1 MANIK
6 ISELPEATSFDT
18 DDVSVIVQG
27 NTTKKISSTAMLKQT
42 NDNIDS
48 KIVEV
53 NEKITQ
59 TSDTI
64 TDTTNDIYKILGL
77 DTDTYSTESTYV
89 TNDRAKYNH
98 HLYKANQ
105 DIETAEEWTPEHW
118 TLIL

>member
-53 NEKITQ
+53 NEN
-59 TSDTI
+59 I
-64 TDTTNDIYKILGL
+64 TDVATDIYKILGL

>member
-27 NTTKKISSTAMLKQT
+27 NTTKKISSTAMLKQA
-42 NDNIDS
+42 
-48 KIVEV
+48 
-53 NEKITQ
+53 NEN
-59 TSDTI
+59 I
-64 TDTTNDIYKILGL
+64 TDVTTDIYKILGL

>member
-53 NEKITQ
+53 NGN
-59 TSDTI
+59 I
-64 TDTTNDIYKILGL
+64 TDVTTDIYKILGL
-77 DTDTYSTESTYV
+77 DTDTYSAELTYA
-89 TNDRAKYNH
+89 TNDRVKYNH